1 MEAGK
6 TMERAEQLR
15 ILAAEIRHRAPSS
28 ELMADALEVI
38 AGAME
43 PCVDCGAAE
52 QGDAERE
59 EINRDSGV

>member
-1 MEAGK
+1 
-6 TMERAEQLR
+6 
-15 ILAAEIRHRAPSS
+15 
-28 ELMADALEVI
+28 MADALEVI